1 MKIIFQ
7 IVLIIILF
15 SKNLFG
21 QDLFETSFYNI
32 QFTSDNIEDEKISN
46 IQNIKKL
53 SILNIFK
60 KTLYKTQYTQLADTL
75 NDDLI
80 NVFIK
85 NIIINNEKIVNN
97 TYFAKIKINFDK
109 TKIVDFYRKR
119 KLPYIEYYPK
129 KFLLIINENKNFN
142 DNLFS
147 NNNSFYKYFKDNIK
161 KNDFFLI
168 PNLDI
173 NDRFLLN
180 KNDLENNNNDR
191 INQFLKKYES
201 NQAVIVLAKI
211 DNNISNYNFK
221 FYSDSSE
228 LSEKTLNTDDN
239 IDNFFKLLQTE
250 TLEYWKRENSIQNNK
265 INFIKCNI
273 YYYNLYEL
281 KEIKKKLTKV
291 SPIKNLIVKS
301 ISLKKTEYQIYYYG
315 DLKILANI
323 LKINQ
328 LMINYEK
335 NYCSIKLK

>member
-7 IVLIIILF
+7 IALIIILF

-281 KEIKKKLTKV
+281 KEIKK
-291 SPIKNLIVKS
+291 N
-301 ISLKKTEYQIYYYG
+301 
-315 DLKILANI
+315 
-323 LKINQ
+323 
-328 LMINYEK
+328 
-335 NYCSIKLK
+335 